1 MCVCVGMCLKV
12 LVVVAGDPIVA
23 VVIVLFAVVVVLALG
38 YLLL

>member
-1 MCVCVGMCLKV
+1 M

-23 VVIVLFAVVVVLALG
+23 VVIVLVAVVVVLALG